1 MEFLFSWKSEIYYI
15 FLSLWG
21 KLINNQYIFCRVSL
35 VEILKLKSR
44 ESFEFNND
52 FYTKIYKFLGNSL
65 Y

>member
-44 ESFEFNND
+44 KYFEFNND
-52 FYTKIYKFLGNSL
+52 FYTMIYKFLANSL